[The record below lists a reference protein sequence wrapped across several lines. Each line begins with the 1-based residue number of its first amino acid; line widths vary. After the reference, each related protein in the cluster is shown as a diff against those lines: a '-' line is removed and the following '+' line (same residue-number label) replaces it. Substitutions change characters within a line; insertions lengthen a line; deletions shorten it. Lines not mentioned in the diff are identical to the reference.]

1 MNQFDGSNRE
11 KQNREIP
18 GRIIQSGGADNP
30 APSKFFPKTCCSTQ
44 IDRSGEEDHTTWF
57 MTEENNK

>member
-18 GRIIQSGGADNP
+18 GRIIRPGGADNP
-30 APSKFFPKTCCSTQ
+30 APLKFFPNACCNTQ
-44 IDRSGEEDHTTWF
+44 IDRSGEEDHTT
-57 MTEENNK
+57 